1 MQTSTLKEPVAGGGG
16 GGAGG
21 GAPRHASLGQLLLRQ
36 ERYAQA
42 VNELTAALEAKPDTA
57 AWLASRA
64 EANEHLGAVYKAVD
78 DAAAA
83 VVASPKTAEYAAL
96 LARLLQR
103 AGRHDEAVMSYAE
116 AIRLDDSKL
125 EYYEGLARALW
136 IKGSLPAAVE
146 LFDKLRQANPDD
158 ESNYMLVAEI
168 QMQDKQPAKA
178 AEVCQ
183 AALDH
188 GIKTA
193 LIYRAYGHAK
203 LLMGDRAKAGEL
215 FKAGLALA
223 PKDGYLLHMLANV
236 SDTAR
241 EEVGARAPEDYV
253 RAVFDSRADTYE
265 MAALFKLGIRAPGL
279 IRREMLRIRPK
290 LDPSRPAAH
299 KLSAVLD
306 LGCGTGLMGAL
317 AYDLT
322 AYLKGVDLS
331 RNMVRYAQIKGCYH
345 ELEVADLIASLNT
358 DPRLYECITASDT
371 VSYFGD
377 LKPVFEGAFKRL
389 LPSGLFV
396 FSIEG
401 GTESWRADVVA
412 GVSKDNWRLQDS
424 GRYCH
429 ALPYIEACAKAAG
442 FEIVQVWPETLMTE
456 NDVDLHGYV
465 ISLRRPLS

>member
-1 MQTSTLKEPVAGGGG
+1 MQTSTLKEPVAAPV
-16 GGAGG
+16 GANTEKE
-21 GAPRHASLGQLLLRQ
+21 AQLHASLGQLLLRQ

-42 VNELTAALEAKPDTA
+42 VNELTAALEAKPDMPV
-57 AWLASRA
+57 WLAARA

-83 VVASPKTAEYAAL
+83 VIASPKNAEYAAL

-103 AGRHDEAVMSYAE
+103 AGRHDESVMSYAE
-116 AIRLDDSKL
+116 AIRLDDTKV

-136 IKGSLPAAVE
+136 IKGSLSAAVE
-146 LFDKLRQANPDD
+146 LFDKLREADPAN
-158 ESNYMLVAEI
+158 ESYYMLAAEI

-178 AEVCQ
+178 AGICQ

-188 GIKTA
+188 GLKTA
-193 LIYRAYGHAK
+193 LVYRAYGHAK
-203 LLMGDRAKAGEL
+203 LLLGDRAKAGEL
-215 FKAGLALA
+215 FRAGLALA
-223 PKDGYLLHMLANV
+223 PKDGYLLHMLSIV
-236 SDTAR
+236 SDQPS
-241 EEVGARAPEDYV
+241 ERAPEDYV

-265 MAALFKLGIRAPGL
+265 MAALFKLGIRGPGL
-279 IRREMLRIRPK
+279 IRRELLRIRPK

-317 AYDLT
+317 TYDLT

-331 RNMVRYAQIKGCYH
+331 RNMVRYAQIKGVYH
-345 ELEVADLIASLNT
+345 ELEVSDLIASMNT
-358 DPRLYECITASDT
+358 DPRLYECITAGDV

-389 LPSGLFV
+389 LPSGLFI
-396 FSIEG
+396 FSLES
-401 GTESWRADVVA
+401 GTESWRADIVA

-442 FEIVQVWPETLMTE
+442 FELVQTWPETLMTE
-456 NDVDLHGYV
+456 NDLDLNGYV